1 MMPLPQALG
10 DSSGTWESTIPEKK
24 EKKSV
29 SFQETITIVRFH
41 DFGVNTWTNLEDR
54 KRYILEARL
63 ETMAWVQKGC
73 YGFLLRDTFNDPSDA
88 SAQEK
93 MDAYAQLPGQDYC
106 RGLERH
112 VCREHGLKRDS
123 FKKGAIRAIVNEG
136 RKRQERGMPL
146 EQSWMQLGLI
156 SRKLSYSATRFAHL
170 VGLADERVVRF
181 GEDASKVMMLH
192 RQEMAHTVEK
202 ATPATPPCPVQ
213 EGEEKEATEM
223 AAQPE
228 KITIRGGH
236 DQGEKHK
243 QKVQRQ
249 DSPRSVTSVTSVNG
263 WCHGPRESCLK
274 VDVPTEVVNC

>member
-1 MMPLPQALG
+1 M
-10 DSSGTWESTIPEKK
+10 PEKK

-29 SFQETITIVRFH
+29 SFQERITIVRFH

-63 ETMAWVQKGC
+63 ETMSWIQKGC

-93 MDAYAQLPGQDYC
+93 MDAYAQLPGQHYC

-123 FKKGAIRAIVNEG
+123 FKKGAIRTIVNEG
-136 RKRQERGMPL
+136 RKRRERGMPL
-146 EQSWMQLGLI
+146 EESWMQLGQI
-156 SRKLSYSATRFAHL
+156 SRKLSFLATRFAHL
-170 VGLADERVVRF
+170 VGVADERVVRF
-181 GEDASKVMMLH
+181 GEDPSKVMLLH
-192 RQEMAHTVEK
+192 RLEMAHTVEK
-202 ATPATPPCPVQ
+202 ATPATTPCPAQ
-213 EGEEKEATEM
+213 EGAEEAPTTTT
-223 AAQPE
+223 QPE
-228 KITIRGGH
+228 KITFGGGTV
-236 DQGEKHK
+236 QEEKQK

-249 DSPRSVTSVTSVNG
+249 DSPRSVTSVNG